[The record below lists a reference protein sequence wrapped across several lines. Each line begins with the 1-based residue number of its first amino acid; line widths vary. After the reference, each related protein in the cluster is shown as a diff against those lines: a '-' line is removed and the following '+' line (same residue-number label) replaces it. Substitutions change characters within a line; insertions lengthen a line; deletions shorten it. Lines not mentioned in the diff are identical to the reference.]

1 MKVLVGFPPTQS
13 PLGTPLLSQNRQFQ
27 YFEKPTFLYPVVL
40 GTAATMAKKAGH
52 EVLWED
58 AIAQNMD
65 WRAYDE
71 MLSREK
77 PDIFLFET
85 KAPVVKKHWEA
96 INHIKNKFPNIKIV
110 ICGDHVSY
118 LPGETLENSEVDYVI
133 NGGYFDF
140 AFMELVEWL
149 DGNKETKVPNG
160 IWHRNKKN
168 EIVENGRYFLKNNLD
183 DAPFPDR
190 KLTKYMDYQDEFNLK
205 GRPQFYIMSARD
217 CAWGKCTFCFHPEMD
232 VVTKEGIKL
241 IKDIKVGEEVLTYDG
256 SYYKTDFMFEREYDG
271 EMIHIEVSNLPRKI
285 KCTPNHKLFVV
296 KNGKDEPEFIEA
308 SQLKIGDSLTFPI
321 IREVENINEIDVF
334 SIINESFTAIST
346 KVKTLSN
353 GMVQEIQTL
362 HNKGIS
368 KSSIANQLKV
378 NVETITSYLN
388 NESKGKILLEKN
400 ENNVRFKY
408 GQTSIPSKI
417 PLNKEFMRLAGY
429 YLAEGNVSFR
439 SERPNSG
446 TLQLTFHKD
455 EVEYIEDVKNL
466 IKKLFS
472 LDSILTEN
480 KTNNTIQVTVYSNI
494 LAHLFKNLFNEGS
507 LKKDIPS
514 IFMRLPLEK
523 QKELIK
529 GLLKGD
535 GHLRKRKKGWEY
547 TLNTVSKKLAYK
559 TWMILT
565 RFEIVPSFYVAKKE
579 TRARAKYDQYVL
591 SICGAD
597 LNKLGFVDF
606 KLKNPKKS
614 IRNVFIRDDNIL
626 FKINEIS
633 RELYNGK
640 VYNMS
645 VPGNRT
651 YNTGL
656 ISVSNCVWDH
666 ALYPKGSYKQ
676 RSPENTFEEVKHLVD
691 DLGAR
696 EIFDDAGT
704 IPPGLWLKKFCE
716 LMISSGY
723 NKKVMYSCNMRFGW
737 VDADMY
743 KLMKKA
749 GFRLLKFGLESG
761 CQKTIDKLDKGTDVS
776 LVHQHCKDAKDAGLT
791 VHITMMVGYP
801 WETKEDAMKT
811 FNLAKD
817 LMHKGLVDIHQ
828 STVVMPYPGTPLY
841 EEAAREGWLRFEKT
855 DYEKL
860 AMDQPAMKTINMTP
874 EEVQG
879 ICKLNYKIYLHP
891 KYVWQHA
898 KSRIK
903 SWEDVKYTWEGF
915 TAVIGH
921 MKDFSR
927 KPELQRD
934 KNELLTKE
942 QVARMNANLHNPR
955 QDLVAIKPG
964 ATEPIPY
971 RHIEEVEVEMPL
983 QIVR

>member
-13 PLGTPLLSQNRQFQ
+13 PLGTPLLSQNRQFK

-52 EVLWED
+52 EVIWED

-232 VVTKEGIKL
+232 VVTEEGIKL
-241 IKDIKVGEEVLTYDG
+241 IKDIKVGEEVLTHDG
-256 SYYKTDFMFEREYDG
+256 SYGKTDFVFEREYNG
-271 EMIHIEVSNLPRKI
+271 EMIHITTNNTKEI
-285 KCTPNHKLFVV
+285 ICTPNHKLFVLREENKQLV
-296 KNGKDEPEFIEA
+296 RAENLRVSDILVGPAIQNTQLLLNKGNGSI
-308 SQLKIGDSLTFPI
+308 QLIKPLLKSGDSYFKI
-321 IREVENINEIDVF
+321 ID
-334 SIINESFTAIST
+334 
-346 KVKTLSN
+346 
-353 GMVQEIQTL
+353 
-362 HNKGIS
+362 IS
-368 KSSIANQLKV
+368 K
-378 NVETITSYLN
+378 E
-388 NESKGKILLEKN
+388 
-400 ENNVRFKY
+400 
-408 GQTSIPSKI
+408 
-417 PLNKEFMRLAGY
+417 
-429 YLAEGNVSFR
+429 
-439 SERPNSG
+439 
-446 TLQLTFHKD
+446 
-455 EVEYIEDVKNL
+455 EY
-466 IKKLFS
+466 
-472 LDSILTEN
+472 
-480 KTNNTIQVTVYSNI
+480 
-494 LAHLFKNLFNEGS
+494 H
-507 LKKDIPS
+507 
-514 IFMRLPLEK
+514 
-523 QKELIK
+523 
-529 GLLKGD
+529 GL
-535 GHLRKRKKGWEY
+535 
-547 TLNTVSKKLAYK
+547 
-559 TWMILT
+559 
-565 RFEIVPSFYVAKKE
+565 
-579 TRARAKYDQYVL
+579 
-591 SICGAD
+591 
-597 LNKLGFVDF
+597 
-606 KLKNPKKS
+606 
-614 IRNVFIRDDNIL
+614 
-626 FKINEIS
+626 
-633 RELYNGK
+633 
-640 VYNMS
+640 VYNLS

-651 YNTGL
+651 YVCNL

-716 LMISSGY
+716 IMISSGY

-761 CQKTIDKLDKGTDVS
+761 CQKTIDKLDKGTDVNK
-776 LVHQHCKDAKDAGLT
+776 VHQHCKDAKDAGLT

-921 MKDFSR
+921 IKDFSR

-934 KNELLTKE
+934 KSELLSKE

-971 RHIEEVEVEMPL
+971 RHIEEVKVEMPL